1 MAEPAAAS
9 GKKSRKKTVI
19 IAILALALVGG
30 GSAAATM
37 FLMPAATGSHVA
49 EADRPRLLPRPDG
62 DEARIAAALANPR
75 AAPDPAL
82 FVETYVPLEDGFTS
96 NLLGGANFIQ
106 VGLAF
111 STFYDE
117 RVPAAVEKHKLAIR
131 SAVLVELSQQDPL
144 ALASVAGKDALRQR
158 LKRAVNAVLVAREGF
173 GGIDNVH
180 FTSLVTQ

>member
-1 MAEPAAAS
+1 MAENAAAAS
-9 GKKSRKKTVI
+9 KGSRNKTI
-19 IAILALALVGG
+19 IIGIAALLLVGG

-37 FLMPAATGSHVA
+37 FLMPPAAGTAAA
-49 EADRPRLLPRPDG
+49 EPDRPKLLPREG
-62 DEARIAAALANPR
+62 VDEARVAAALANPR
-75 AAPDPAL
+75 AVPDPAL
-82 FVETYVPLEDGFTS
+82 FVETYIPIEDGFTS
-96 NLLGGANFIQ
+96 NMLGGANFIQ

-144 ALASVAGKDALRQR
+144 EIGTVAGKGALRLR
-158 LKRAVNAVLVAREGF
+158 LRRAVNAVLEAREGF
-173 GGIDNVH
+173 GGIDQVH